1 MRLMSAIR
9 RLTLLHRPFDG
20 RTVGPGPATGFAVWQ
35 TMFGGEG
42 GYGRREPDQ
51 GRPSYDRDDLVGHG
65 WSVTVM
71 VAKSRRRG
79 RNYGVVYIGVY
90 ESPLTPALVKVAS
103 TMSLDR
109 TILLKN
115 PCAAMK
121 RFIRSAPRG

>member
-1 MRLMSAIR
+1 MAILGVTWATIVNGKRQNAMDASNGRNFILIIESSFMRLMSAIR

-79 RNYGVVYIGVY
+79 RNY
-90 ESPLTPALVKVAS
+90 
-103 TMSLDR
+103 
-109 TILLKN
+109 
-115 PCAAMK
+115 
-121 RFIRSAPRG
+121 